1 MSVYHTTLRRRQ
13 PVAEGT
19 QAFHFDKPAG
29 FDFRPGQAIDL
40 ILPLPGV
47 AADSQDA
54 RHAFSIVSAPHEN
67 ELVVATRMRDSAYKR
82 ALGALPDGA
91 AVQVDGPFGS
101 LTLIGIGGSP
111 FGPHPCHTTGHAG
124 PHPAVREFE
133 VKTVWATPVGRSTQ
147 WSAPA

>member
-1 MSVYHTTLRRRQ
+1 MSVYHTTLQRRQ

-82 ALGALPDGA
+82 ALGAL
-91 AVQVDGPFGS
+91 
-101 LTLIGIGGSP
+101 
-111 FGPHPCHTTGHAG
+111 
-124 PHPAVREFE
+124 
-133 VKTVWATPVGRSTQ
+133 
-147 WSAPA
+147 